1 LRSRE
6 PVALGLRSWVRDAN
20 ERIVGKARL
29 ERTQASRSEI
39 RHQTNFDKSQD
50 LEKVLFG
57 RVVKIRRGQTIGT
70 LNKERYYMRRKRGVD
85 TRERE
90 EDFMLFF
97 KGAAFGLDCWLSW
110 VLGLAT
116 ESARLA
122 EVRGGREPLQPSC
135 MPFAAAR
142 HVTLDAGRVRTG
154 MPAFARDHAKL
165 RYFGCRKVMI
175 GVRASEVREELRDVS
190 LAEEAVRD
198 DVRAPC
204 VRCARRAS
212 DGTRSVGRHSI
223 FYFRGGRGGSDVC
236 SVGA

>member
-6 PVALGLRSWVRDAN
+6 PVALALRSWVRDAN

-57 RVVKIRRGQTIGT
+57 RVVKIRRGRTIGT

-90 EDFMLFF
+90 EDFMLLF

-110 VLGLAT
+110 VRW
-116 ESARLA
+116 E
-122 EVRGGREPLQPSC
+122 
-135 MPFAAAR
+135 
-142 HVTLDAGRVRTG
+142 
-154 MPAFARDHAKL
+154 
-165 RYFGCRKVMI
+165 
-175 GVRASEVREELRDVS
+175 
-190 LAEEAVRD
+190 
-198 DVRAPC
+198 
-204 VRCARRAS
+204 RCL
-212 DGTRSVGRHSI
+212 
-223 FYFRGGRGGSDVC
+223 
-236 SVGA
+236 